1 MALSL
6 SNAVVEFEN
15 FHRLMALLT
24 ALQAMLIE
32 SYLTIRYILL
42 SLEENVQEFG
52 L

>member
-1 MALSL
+1 MALGL
-6 SNAVVEFEN
+6 SDAVVKFEH

-32 SYLTIRYILL
+32 SYLTVCYILL